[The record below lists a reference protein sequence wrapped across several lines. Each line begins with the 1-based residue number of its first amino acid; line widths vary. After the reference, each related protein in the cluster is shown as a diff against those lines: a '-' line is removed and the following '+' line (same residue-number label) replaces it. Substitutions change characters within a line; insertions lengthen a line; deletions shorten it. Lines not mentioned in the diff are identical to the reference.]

1 MLGELITEERGKVTG
16 RRVLDSQA
24 GKMEVSFTATGKV
37 KGIEGTD
44 MGTYVSWMLPDGSM
58 EGKGEGMFMTNDGQ
72 MVSWTGT
79 GIGRFKGLGKI
90 RFKGS
95 LHFKTMSKGS
105 ISSMNNVV
113 GVFEYDGDME
123 GNVST
128 KTWEWK

>member
-16 RRVLDSQA
+16 RRILDSQA
-24 GKMEVSFTATGKV
+24 GKMETSFTAMGRV
-37 KGIEGTD
+37 KGVEGMD

-58 EGKGEGMFMTNDGQ
+58 EGKGQGVFMTNDGQ
-72 MVSWTGT
+72 MISWTGT
-79 GIGRFKGLGKI
+79 GLGQFKGAGKI
-90 RFKGS
+90 RYKGS

-105 ISSMNNVV
+105 LASMNNVV
-113 GVFEYDGDME
+113 GVFEHDGDIE